1 MFCSKC
7 GKEIQDDVSFC
18 PACGSKVGEPSP
30 AVSQPVKVMLD
41 PAEAMSEKKVADSS
55 KSFRGQGGTIG
66 TILMLLS
73 VVFDLVAMFAIGFD
87 AFIPI
92 TIGATVVF
100 VIGFFLRM
108 FSV

>member
-7 GKEIQDDVSFC
+7 GKEIQDN
-18 PACGSKVGEPSP
+18 GEQSPS
-30 AVSQPVKVMLD
+30 VSQPVKVMLD
-41 PAEAMSEKKVADSS
+41 PKEAMPEKKVADSS
-55 KSFRGQGGTIG
+55 KTFKGQGGTFG

-73 VVFDLVAMFAIGFD
+73 VIFDVVAMFAIGFD

-92 TIGATVVF
+92 TIGSTVVF

-108 FSV
+108 FSI

>member
-7 GKEIQDDVSFC
+7 GKELQDNVSFC
-18 PACGSKVGEPSP
+18 SACGNKVDNPSVG
-30 AVSQPVKVMLD
+30 VSQPVKVMLD
-41 PAEAMSEKKVADSS
+41 PAEAMPEKKVADSS
-55 KSFRGQGGTIG
+55 KSLRGQGGTIG
-66 TILMLLS
+66 IILMIIS
-73 VVFDLVAMFAIGFD
+73 VIFDLVAMFAIGFD

-108 FSV
+108 FSI